1 MHENSGEAPAQ
12 NSIVGRLAA
21 VMAAIGTAWIL
32 VIMTVICADIIGRAG
47 FNRPILGVPE
57 FLQFSI
63 VGIVFL
69 QLPQTLRTGGL
80 TRSDALL
87 NLIGRSSP
95 AVRNSLQL
103 LYDLVGAA
111 LCAIIVKT
119 TWPLALRAFANREFY
134 GSTGVVQ
141 IPTGP
146 LKLII
151 IAGCVVMTVQFLTNA
166 WGDLRAVVGSSA
178 GKHPQ

>member
-1 MHENSGEAPAQ
+1 MHELFGEAPAQ
-12 NSIVGRLAA
+12 KSVVGRLAA
-21 VMAAIGTAWIL
+21 IMAAVGTAWIL
-32 VIMTVICADIIGRAG
+32 VIMTVICADIAGRAG

-87 NLIGRSSP
+87 NLVERRAPS
-95 AVRNSLQL
+95 VRHALQL
-103 LYDLVGAA
+103 VFDLVGAA
-111 LCAIIVKT
+111 LFAIIVGT
-119 TWPLALRAFANREFY
+119 TWPLALRAFENREFY

-151 IAGCVVMTVQFLTNA
+151 IAGCAVMAIQFLINA
-166 WGDLRAVVGSSA
+166 WWNVRALLWPKTA
-178 GKHPQ
+178 QAAR

>member
-1 MHENSGEAPAQ
+1 MHDNSGGASEKG
-12 NSIVGRLAA
+12 SLIGRLAA

-32 VIMTVICADIIGRAG
+32 VIMAVVCADVIGRAG
-47 FNRPILGVPE
+47 FNRPLLGVPE

-69 QLPQTLRTGGL
+69 QLPQTLRAGGL

-87 NLIGRSSP
+87 NLIERGSPKVRSF
-95 AVRNSLQL
+95 LQL

-151 IAGCVVMTVQFLTNA
+151 IAGCTVMTVQFLINA
-166 WGDLRAVVGSSA
+166 WIGFRAVVNLQA
-178 GKHPQ
+178 GEGRQ

>member
-1 MHENSGEAPAQ
+1 MDEIDGKAPARD
-12 NSIVGRLAA
+12 SIVGRLAA

-32 VIMTVICADIIGRAG
+32 LIMAVICADIIGRGG

-69 QLPQTLRTGGL
+69 QLPQTLRSNGL
-80 TRSDALL
+80 TRADVLL
-87 NLIGRSSP
+87 NALSRRNPVLRHAFQLVYDLIG
-95 AVRNSLQL
+95 
-103 LYDLVGAA
+103 
-111 LCAIIVKT
+111 AILFAGIAMT
-119 TWPLALRAFANREFY
+119 TWPLAVRAFQNSEFY

-151 IAGCVVMTVQFLTNA
+151 IAGCVMTMVQFLIHA
-166 WGDLRAVVGSSA
+166 WEDLRGVGR
-178 GKHPQ
+178 GQVRLPT